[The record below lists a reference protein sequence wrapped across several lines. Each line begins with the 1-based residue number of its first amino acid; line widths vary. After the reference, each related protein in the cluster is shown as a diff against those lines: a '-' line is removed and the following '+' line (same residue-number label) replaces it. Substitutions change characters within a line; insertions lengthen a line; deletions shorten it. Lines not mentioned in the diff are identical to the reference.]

1 MMVTI
6 SSERYARLTLSEGY
20 LKLILAAADDDSALM
35 YSVRDIARLIKNM
48 MEDQANNSQTEAPG
62 SKNEL
67 ATAWNDVAN
76 MCGSAQSVTAA
87 ALTASQCSK
96 QEADNAEQL

>member
-20 LKLILAAADDDSALM
+20 LKLLLAAADDDSPLR
-35 YSVRDIARLIKNM
+35 YSMDEIAKVIKNA
-48 MEDQANNSQTEAPG
+48 METEANVPQTEAPG

-76 MCGSAQSVTAA
+76 MCCSAQGATSAA
-87 ALTASQCSK
+87 ATVSQFLN
-96 QEADNAEQL
+96 QEGGQC